1 MYYNLRNATLRVR
14 NREKSILMNDVW
26 ETDDGIRWKLTSPG
40 CRPEVLQETHSQDNG
55 HERTTCTND
64 GDCWGVKSVCRTVA
78 FAKCGH
84 HVNSLPS
91 KFFHLKKILLMWSA
105 QKLAQNQ
112 ESTYLGVW
120 KPIRPKVWRKCM
132 QLRI

>member
-1 MYYNLRNATLRVR
+1 M
-14 NREKSILMNDVW
+14 KSTLMNDV

-64 GDCWGVKSVCRTVA
+64 GDCWGSEKCVQNGCVCQ
-78 FAKCGH
+78 
-84 HVNSLPS
+84 
-91 KFFHLKKILLMWSA
+91 MWSPREQFA
-105 QKLAQNQ
+105 VEVFPPQENFIDVECPKTAQNQ

-120 KPIRPKVWRKCM
+120 KPIRPKCGENACNLEYREYYHDV
-132 QLRI
+132 